1 MATRVSDFDQAQAIL
16 EERGVQWTGAEV
28 AALEKKMADSVER
41 ERDLLEVLARWRE
54 RELS

>member
-28 AALEKKMADSVER
+28 AAIGGGRVRNFVDLDGNMLQILERPAE
-41 ERDLLEVLARWRE
+41 
-54 RELS
+54 